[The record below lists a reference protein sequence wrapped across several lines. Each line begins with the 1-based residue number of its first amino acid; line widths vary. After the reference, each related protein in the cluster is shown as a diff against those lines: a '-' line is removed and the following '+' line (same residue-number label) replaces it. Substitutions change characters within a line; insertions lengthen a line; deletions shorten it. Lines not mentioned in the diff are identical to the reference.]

1 MHSGVSQL
9 QAMKDRQILVDHVD
23 VDEGVLVFENGLVL
37 PIEYCTDAADV
48 VVDDPVDGGWIHFGD
63 DEHGYGRYPV
73 KLVTEEEFE
82 QERARACARA
92 AFKAGIAPTRSN

>member
-1 MHSGVSQL
+1 MESGVKQL
-9 QAMKDRQILVDHVD
+9 QAMKDQRIFVDHVD
-23 VDEGVLVFENGLVL
+23 VDEGILVFENGLVL
-37 PIEYCTDAADV
+37 PIEYCTDANDV

-82 QERARACARA
+82 QERARSRARA
-92 AFKAGIAPTRSN
+92 AFKASTGETRPN